1 MELKYYLR
9 GLGLGIAITAIVM
22 GIASSKNKTMT
33 NEEIIAR
40 AKQLGMT
47 ENTVLD
53 EINHK
58 DDEQDVDKTDD
69 STNANKTDD
78 SGKTDIDEN
87 TKSDSANLPTD
98 TDDSN
103 TSQNPDSAENVA
115 NASDIVKNETSD
127 VLGRNSQT
135 GVRKT
140 DSGVDA
146 EAGDAESKTDSKD
159 TEPKTDSPDTDTKT
173 DNPDTDTKTDSPDT
187 DNKTDSTETK
197 PSGAD
202 TTSSDKPMV
211 ITIGR
216 GDGSYAVSKKLA
228 DVGAIESAGDFDTYL
243 CSNGYDKKIRTGT
256 YTIPANASEE
266 QMARI
271 ITGAE

>member
-58 DDEQDVDKTDD
+58 DDKQDADKTGD
-69 STNANKTDD
+69 SAKTDD
-78 SGKTDIDEN
+78 SGKADVDKTGDASNVDKDATQTDDS
-87 TKSDSANLPTD
+87 KSDSANLPINI
-98 TDDSN
+98 DDSN
-103 TSQNPDSAENVA
+103 TSQNSDNTDNVA
-115 NASDIVKNETSD
+115 NASTSGENAASA
-127 VLGRNSQT
+127 VPGRHSQT
-135 GVRKT
+135 GTRKT
-140 DSGVDA
+140 DSSVDA
-146 EAGDAESKTDSKD
+146 EAGDAGSKTDSSDAD
-159 TEPKTDSPDTDTKT
+159 TKIDSTDTNIKTDS
-173 DNPDTDTKTDSPDT
+173 S
-187 DNKTDSTETK
+187 ETK
-197 PSGAD
+197 PSETD
-202 TTSSDKPMV
+202 TAASEKPMV
-211 ITIGR
+211 ITIGS
-216 GDGSYAVSKKLA
+216 GDGSYTVSNKLV
-228 DVGAIESAGDFDTYL
+228 DVGAIESAGDFDNFL
-243 CSNGYDKKIRTGT
+243 CNNGYDKKIRTGT

>member
-22 GIASSKNKTMT
+22 GIVSSKNKTMT

-58 DDEQDVDKTDD
+58 DDEQDAGVTDA
-69 STNANKTDD
+69 STDANKTDD
-78 SGKTDIDEN
+78 SGKEELDKTGGSLNVDEDVSQTDN
-87 TKSDSANLPTD
+87 LTSDSAKVTTD
-98 TDDSN
+98 VGNSD
-103 TSQNPDSAENVA
+103 TSQNAQA
-115 NASDIVKNETSD
+115 
-127 VLGRNSQT
+127 

-146 EAGDAESKTDSKD
+146 EAGDSESKTGSPDAESKTDN
-159 TEPKTDSPDTDTKT
+159 TAANAKT
-173 DNPDTDTKTDSPDT
+173 DNTDANAKADNTDTNNKNDSSDTKSSETDT
-187 DNKTDSTETK
+187 
-197 PSGAD
+197 AAL
-202 TTSSDKPMV
+202 DKPMV
-211 ITIGR
+211 ITIGK
-216 GDGSYAVSKKLA
+216 GDGSYSVSKKLA
-228 DVGAIESAGDFDTYL
+228 DVGAIESAGDFDTFL
-243 CSNGYDKKIRTGT
+243 CENGYDKKIRTGT
-256 YTIPANASEE
+256 YTIPANASDE

-271 ITGAE
+271 LTGIE

>member
-22 GIASSKNKTMT
+22 GIVSSKNKTMT

-47 ENTVLD
+47 ENTVLT
-53 EINHK
+53 EINNK
-58 DDEQDVDKTDD
+58 DDKQDADKTDD

-78 SGKTDIDEN
+78 SSSVDKDVAEVNDS
-87 TKSDSANLPTD
+87 KSDSANLPIN

-103 TSQNPDSAENVA
+103 TSQKTDNTDNVA
-115 NASDIVKNETSD
+115 KSSAPEENEAPN
-127 VLGRNSQT
+127 VPERNSQT
-135 GVRKT
+135 GTRKT

-146 EAGDAESKTDSKD
+146 EAGDTEPKADSKD
-159 TEPKTDSPDTDTKT
+159 TKPEAGSPDT
-173 DNPDTDTKTDSPDT
+173 NTKTDSA
-187 DNKTDSTETK
+187 ETK
-197 PSGAD
+197 PSGPD
-202 TTSSDKPMV
+202 TAASDKPMV
-211 ITIGR
+211 ITVGS
-216 GDGSYAVSKKLA
+216 GDGSYTVSKKLV
-228 DVGAIESAGDFDTYL
+228 DVGAIESADDFDTFL
-243 CSNGYDKKIRTGT
+243 CNNGYDKKIRTGT

>member
-22 GIASSKNKTMT
+22 GILSSKNKTMT

-58 DDEQDVDKTDD
+58 DDGQDVDKKDD
-69 STNANKTDD
+69 STNADKTDD
-78 SGKTDIDEN
+78 SGKTDADKPE
-87 TKSDSANLPTD
+87 TDSADLPTNV
-98 TDDSN
+98 DDSN
-103 TSQNPDSAENVA
+103 TSQNLDNTDNVA
-115 NASDIVKNETSD
+115 NASGPVENEVSD

-135 GVRKT
+135 GTRKT

-146 EAGDAESKTDSKD
+146 EAGEDKPKTDNSD
-159 TEPKTDSPDTDTKT
+159 TEPEAGTPDTDTKT
-173 DNPDTDTKTDSPDT
+173 DRQ
-187 DNKTDSTETK
+187 ETK
-197 PSGAD
+197 PSGKD
-202 TTSSDKPMV
+202 TEALDKPMV
-211 ITIGR
+211 ITVGS
-216 GDGSYAVSKKLA
+216 GDGSYTVSKKLA
-228 DVGAIESAGDFDTYL
+228 DVGAIVSAGDFDTYL
-243 CSNGYDKKIRTGT
+243 CNNGYDKKIRTGT

>member
-22 GIASSKNKTMT
+22 GIVSSKNKTMT

-47 ENTVLD
+47 ENTVLT

-58 DDEQDVDKTDD
+58 DDEQDMDKTGDSGKADVDKTDND
-69 STNANKTDD
+69 SNVDGNAVQTDD
-78 SGKTDIDEN
+78 L
-87 TKSDSANLPTD
+87 KSDSGNLPTNID
-98 TDDSN
+98 GSN
-103 TSQNPDSAENVA
+103 TSQNPDNTDNVA
-115 NASDIVKNETSD
+115 NASASGENEVSD
-127 VLGRNSQT
+127 VLGRNSQAGT
-135 GVRKT
+135 RKT

-146 EAGDAESKTDSKD
+146 EAGDDK
-159 TEPKTDSPDTDTKT
+159 PKTDNSDTESEAGSADIN
-173 DNPDTDTKTDSPDT
+173 DQNDSS
-187 DNKTDSTETK
+187 KTK
-197 PSGAD
+197 PSGAN
-202 TTSSDKPMV
+202 TEALDKPMV
-211 ITIGR
+211 ITVGN
-216 GDGSYAVSKKLA
+216 GDGSYTVSKKLA

-243 CSNGYDKKIRTGT
+243 CNNGYDKKIRTGT

>member
-9 GLGLGIAITAIVM
+9 GLGLGIAITAIVL
-22 GIASSKNKTMT
+22 GILSSKNKTMT

-58 DDEQDVDKTDD
+58 DDGQEVDKTDD
-69 STNANKTDD
+69 SGKAEVDKTDD
-78 SGKTDIDEN
+78 DSNVDGNAAQTDDL
-87 TKSDSANLPTD
+87 KSDSGNLPINI
-98 TDDSN
+98 DDSN
-103 TSQNPDSAENVA
+103 TSQKPDDTDNVA
-115 NASDIVKNETSD
+115 NTPATEENEVSD
-127 VLGRNSQT
+127 VLGRNSQA
-135 GVRKT
+135 GARKT

-146 EAGDAESKTDSKD
+146 EAGDDKPKADNSD
-159 TEPKTDSPDTDTKT
+159 T
-173 DNPDTDTKTDSPDT
+173 
-187 DNKTDSTETK
+187 
-197 PSGAD
+197 AA
-202 TTSSDKPMV
+202 SDKPMV
-211 ITIGR
+211 ITVGN
-216 GDGSYAVSKKLA
+216 GDGSYTVSKKLA
-228 DVGAIESAGDFDTYL
+228 DVGAIVSADDFDTFL
-243 CSNGYDKKIRTGT
+243 CNNGYDKKIRTGT

>member
-53 EINHK
+53 ELNHK
-58 DDEQDVDKTDD
+58 GDEQDVDKTED

-78 SGKTDIDEN
+78 SGKVDVNEKGGDSNVDGDAAQTDDS
-87 TKSDSANLPTD
+87 KSDSANLP
-98 TDDSN
+98 
-103 TSQNPDSAENVA
+103 
-115 NASDIVKNETSD
+115 KNETSD
-127 VLGRNSQT
+127 VLGRNSQSGT
-135 GVRKT
+135 RKT
-140 DSGVDA
+140 DSSVDA
-146 EAGDAESKTDSKD
+146 EAGDAESKVKSSD
-159 TEPKTDSPDTDTKT
+159 TEPKTDSPDTDNKA
-173 DNPDTDTKTDSPDT
+173 NDTDTGIQNDS
-187 DNKTDSTETK
+187 SEAK
-197 PSGAD
+197 PSGTD
-202 TTSSDKPMV
+202 TVVSDKPMV
-211 ITIGR
+211 ITVGS
-216 GDGSYAVSKKLA
+216 GDGSYTVSKKLV
-228 DVGAIESAGDFDTYL
+228 DIGAIESAGDFDNYL
-243 CSNGYDKKIRTGT
+243 CNNGYDKKIRTGT

>member
-22 GIASSKNKTMT
+22 GIVSSKNKTMT

-58 DDEQDVDKTDD
+58 DDEQNSDKTDD
-69 STNANKTDD
+69 PSKTDSDKTSDASKAD
-78 SGKTDIDEN
+78 SDETSDASNVDKDAAQTDN
-87 TKSDSANLPTD
+87 AKSDSTNLPSNID
-98 TDDSN
+98 NSN
-103 TSQNPDSAENVA
+103 TSQKSDNIDNVA
-115 NASDIVKNETSD
+115 N
-127 VLGRNSQT
+127 SQSGT
-135 GVRKT
+135 RKT
-140 DSGVDA
+140 DSSVDA
-146 EAGDAESKTDSKD
+146 EAGDSESKAK
-159 TEPKTDSPDTDTKT
+159 SPDTETKT
-173 DNPDTDTKTDSPDT
+173 STPDADTKTDSTDT
-187 DNKTDSTETK
+187 NIQNDSTETK
-197 PSGAD
+197 PSGTD
-202 TTSSDKPMV
+202 TASTDKPMV
-211 ITIGR
+211 ITVGS
-216 GDGSYAVSKKLA
+216 GDGSYSVSKKLA

-243 CSNGYDKKIRTGT
+243 CNNGYDKKIRTGT